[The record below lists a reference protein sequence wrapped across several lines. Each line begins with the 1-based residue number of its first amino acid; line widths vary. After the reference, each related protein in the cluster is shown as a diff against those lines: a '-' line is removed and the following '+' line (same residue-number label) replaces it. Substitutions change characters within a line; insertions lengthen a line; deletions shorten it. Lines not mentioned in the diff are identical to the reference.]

1 MFKVDKLSSTAI
13 DNLVSDDNPSF
24 SGIVAG
30 VCKGDIWVDDID
42 NPNIALVYSSAVGG
56 FSILGEPSDEKGY
69 RKFKSFIIDNM
80 LCNLNSKDISCFEF
94 SIESEEAKPHILDL
108 FNDKIIQT
116 EVEYTFRCNEKYK
129 GNIIVPDDYKIFKV
143 DYNFLRSLKSGV
155 WENHQSLV
163 EQLLESWEDYKVF
176 LKKSVGYVAVNDNR
190 IVAVIIGTSRFKNI
204 ITIDIETEDKHRNKG
219 LAIALTQHFLNECI
233 NNGLIA
239 QWDCMDSNIASK
251 LTAERAGFHFFRKDI
266 VYWFKI

>member
-1 MFKVDKLSSTAI
+1 MLKVDKLSLTSI
-13 DNLVSDDNPSF
+13 DNLTSDDSPSF
-24 SGIVAG
+24 SGIVSEE
-30 VCKGDIWVDDID
+30 CKGDIWVDDID

-56 FSILGEPSDEKGY
+56 FSILGGPSNVKVY
-69 RKFKSFIIDNM
+69 RKFKTFMIDNM
-80 LCNLNSKDISCFEF
+80 FCNLNSKDISYFEF

-143 DYNFLRSLKSGV
+143 DYYFLRSLKSGV
-155 WENHQSLV
+155 FENYQFIL
-163 EQLLESWEDYKVF
+163 ERLLESWENYKIF
-176 LKKSVGYVAVNDNR
+176 LKKSVGYVAVNNNR

-204 ITIDIETEDKHRNKG
+204 ITIDIETEDKHRKKG
-219 LAIALTQHFLNECI
+219 LAIVLTQYFLNECI
-233 NNGLIA
+233 NKGFIA

-251 LTAERAGFHFFRKDI
+251 RTAERAGFHFFRKNI

>member
-1 MFKVDKLSSTAI
+1 MFIVDKLSSTAI

-30 VCKGDIWVDDID
+30 ECKGDIWVDDID

-56 FSILGEPSDEKGY
+56 FSILGEPSNVKVY
-69 RKFKSFIIDNM
+69 RKLKTFMINNM
-80 LCNLNSKDISCFEF
+80 FCNLNSKDINYFEF

-129 GNIIVPDDYKIFKV
+129 GNTIVPEGYKIIRV
-143 DYNFLRSLKSGV
+143 DYDFLRRLKSGV
-155 WENHQSLV
+155 FENYQFLL
-163 EQLLESWEDYKVF
+163 ERLLESWENCKEF
-176 LKKSVGYVAVNDNR
+176 LKKSVGYVAVNNNR
-190 IVAVIIGTSRFKNI
+190 IVAVIIGTARFKNI
-204 ITIDIETEDKHRNKG
+204 IPIDIEIEDKHRNKG

-233 NNGLIA
+233 NNGFIA

-251 LTAERAGFHFFRKDI
+251 KTAERSGFHVLKKDM